1 MKTLITT
8 LLIFASQA
16 AQAWTLNSQYP
27 EQRGWAQRP
36 LVFHVNRTNCPD
48 DLDVYLDQAVE
59 LWNSVPGSSL
69 KVEIGSDTTD
79 TIAQLWA
86 GSATDVPMIACDPNF
101 TATASSGGSPVD
113 GDSIPGVGFLRGSSL
128 NPVTNGGLLL
138 NVESGKDAN
147 INELS
152 ATLVAVVVAHE
163 IGHVL
168 GIGHTS
174 DKTALMYYDATAKK
188 NLALSQ
194 DDRDAVSF
202 LFPRN
207 EISNLDLI
215 GGCGAIHSLAR
226 GSGPGDPPWGG
237 NSLGLIGGLYL
248 LYWAMRSFQRRERLS
263 AR

>member
-8 LLIFASQA
+8 LLIFASQVSH
-16 AQAWTLNSQYP
+16 AWTLNSQYP

-69 KVEIGSDTTD
+69 KVEIGSDTTN

-101 TATASSGGSPVD
+101 SATASVD

-128 NPVTNGGLLL
+128 NPVKNGGLLL
-138 NVESGKDAN
+138 NVETTKNAD
-147 INELS
+147 INKLS
-152 ATLVAVVVAHE
+152 DTLVAVVVAHE

-174 DKTALMYYDATAKK
+174 DKSALMYYDATAKK

-202 LFPRN
+202 LYPRN

-215 GGCGAIHSLAR
+215 GGCGAIHSLAN
-226 GSGPGDPPWGG
+226 GSGPGSSPWGG
-237 NSLGLIGGLYL
+237 NSLGLISALYL
-248 LYWAMRSFQRRERLS
+248 AYWALQQFRRRQRPLAIS
-263 AR
+263 GS

>member
-1 MKTLITT
+1 MKTLIIT
-8 LLIFASQA
+8 LVTLASQFGHS
-16 AQAWTLNSQYP
+16 WTLNSQYP
-27 EQRGWAQRP
+27 DQRGWAQRP
-36 LVFHVNRTNCPD
+36 LVFHVNRTNCPA
-48 DLDVYLDQAVE
+48 DLDVFLDQAVE

-69 KVEIGSDTTD
+69 KVEIGSDTTN
-79 TIAQLWA
+79 TIGQLWA

-101 TATASSGGSPVD
+101 SATASVD
-113 GDSIPGVGFLRGSSL
+113 GNSIPGVGFLRGSSL

-138 NVESGKDAN
+138 NVESGADAN
-147 INELS
+147 INQLS
-152 ATLVAVVVAHE
+152 DTLVAVVVAHE

-174 DKTALMYYDATAKK
+174 DKSALMYYDATAKQ

-202 LFPRN
+202 LYPRD

-215 GGCGAIHSLAR
+215 GGCGAIQSLAR
-226 GSGPGDPPWGG
+226 GSGPGAPPWGG

-248 LYWAMRSFQRRERLS
+248 AYWVFRQLRRRERLPVL
-263 AR
+263 